1 MALPDPATLFPE
13 ANALGTVLMDKV
25 NMTTP
30 DTVCLDKEDGDKY
43 LLYASTAMM
52 KAIHII
58 ADAVE
63 TEMAGDITVSGEDL
77 TPQMRKEALRTNL
90 QKPLLALG
98 NVQHMCYQQ
107 ARRYDGFYI
116 DENICPITPPKTFTA
131 DDNVDTVSDHSL
143 RLAGVFDGS
152 KSDCPELLQTFLRS
166 LNDIGR
172 TSRLSEACMVKLVQ
186 RRTLLT
192 ARCLVDNFL
201 ASIPDISQPGT
212 LLKLVLF
219 LEKNFSLSW
228 RPAQAKASLAHL
240 PQKYKNTKNFV
251 QIQARILQLSH
262 LASLSEKEED
272 RPAFMKANQLP
283 VFQACLTREDQ
294 DLLLRLEAHRRNQA
308 LPDLN
313 LGSAVEHL
321 LQHHAARSVTVGEMP
336 GRTES
341 MTPQTSE
348 VAFMAQ
354 SNMRSRRRRGESAPA
369 RRFSED
375 RQRFSEDRQ
384 RFPEDRQK
392 FPDDRQRFSEEKQRP
407 ADGRHRSASRPG
419 MHRNENREAGSRRQ
433 PLWEKYGVQRG
444 RCLQCSGN
452 HRINDP
458 ACEYKNTGLPEN
470 ACRYPGCRES
480 GRGGG
485 HWSYLC
491 KVRAQANAAS
501 NQPPPPPPPH
511 QQGQSSRGRTS
522 RGSRGRERTSRAGR
536 SAAARRLAHPDT
548 ALQVREQEDNDE
560 NGAFFFEE

>member
-1 MALPDPATLFPE
+1 MALPDPATWFPE
-13 ANALGTVLMDKV
+13 AYALGAGLMDKV
-25 NMTTP
+25 SVATP
-30 DTVCLDKEDGDKY
+30 DTVCLDKEDGEKY
-43 LLYASTAMM
+43 LLYATTAMI
-52 KAIHII
+52 KAIHVV
-58 ADAVE
+58 AAAVE
-63 TEMAGDITVSGEDL
+63 NEMAGVIAVGGEDFTAAQRRQTL
-77 TPQMRKEALRTNL
+77 QTQL
-90 QKPLLALG
+90 QKPLLALA
-98 NVQHMCYQQ
+98 NVQHVCFQQ

-116 DENICPITPPKTFTA
+116 DENICPITPPNVFSA
-131 DDNVDTVSDHSL
+131 DDNVDTVNDHAL
-143 RLAGVFDGS
+143 RNAGTFDGS

-186 RRTLLT
+186 RRCLLT

-240 PQKYKNTKNFV
+240 PQKYKNTKSFV
-251 QIQARILQLSH
+251 QLQARILQLSQ

-283 VFQACLTREDQ
+283 VFQACLTTSDQ

-308 LPDLN
+308 LPALN
-313 LGSAVEHL
+313 LSTAVEHI
-321 LQHHAARSVTVGEMP
+321 LQFHAARSVTVGEMP
-336 GRTES
+336 GGRSES
-341 MTPQTSE
+341 MLPQTSE
-348 VAFMAQ
+348 VALMAQ
-354 SNMRSRRRRGESAPA
+354 SGMRPRRRRGDSVPA
-369 RRFSED
+369 RRFSD
-375 RQRFSEDRQ
+375 DRQ
-384 RFPEDRQK
+384 RFPEDRQRSSDGRQR
-392 FPDDRQRFSEEKQRP
+392 FPEDRQRFAANRQR
-407 ADGRHRSASRPG
+407 SVSRQGPRIPKNDNRDPG
-419 MHRNENREAGSRRQ
+419 TKKQ

-458 ACEYKNTGLPEN
+458 SCEYQNTGLPEN
-470 ACRYPGCRES
+470 ACKYPGCMES

-491 KVRAQANAAS
+491 KIRAQANADS
-501 NQPPPPPPPH
+501 NRPPPPPPP
-511 QQGQSSRGRTS
+511 QGQSSRGRTS
-522 RGSRGRERTSRAGR
+522 RGSRGRERSSRGGR
-536 SAAARRLAHPDT
+536 SAAARRLDHPDA
-548 ALQVREQEDNDE
+548 ALQVREQAQNDE